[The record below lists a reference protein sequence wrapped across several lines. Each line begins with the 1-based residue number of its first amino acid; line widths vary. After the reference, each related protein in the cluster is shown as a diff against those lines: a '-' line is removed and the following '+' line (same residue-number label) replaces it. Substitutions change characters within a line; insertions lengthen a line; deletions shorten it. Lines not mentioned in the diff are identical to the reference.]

1 MIEIAVAIITA
12 IGTIVAVVITTRESG
27 KKLTAEFATKV
38 EVARAVTDTKIDEL
52 TREVREH
59 NNFAR
64 RLPVVENEISH
75 IKERLCQLDK
85 VAEADS
91 N

>member
-1 MIEIAVAIITA
+1 MVEIAVAVISA
-12 IGTIVAVVITTRESG
+12 IATIVAVVITTRESG
-27 KKLTAEFATKV
+27 KKLTQAFTTKV

-64 RLPVVENEISH
+64 RLPVVENEIEH
-75 IKERLCQLDK
+75 INSRLDK
-85 VAEADS
+85 LEVADS
-91 N
+91 DSN

>member
-1 MIEIAVAIITA
+1 MVEIAVAVISAIATIVGVIIT
-12 IGTIVAVVITTRESG
+12 TSKSG
-27 KKLTAEFATKV
+27 EKLTKEFTTKV

-64 RLPVVENEISH
+64 RMPVLEEKVAAIE
-75 IKERLCQLDK
+75 KRLDK
-85 VAEADS
+85 ED
-91 N
+91 